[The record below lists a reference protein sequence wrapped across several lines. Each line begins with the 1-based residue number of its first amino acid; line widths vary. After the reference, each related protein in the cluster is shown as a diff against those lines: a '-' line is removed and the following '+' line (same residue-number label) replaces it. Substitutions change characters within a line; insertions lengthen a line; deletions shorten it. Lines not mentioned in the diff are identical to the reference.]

1 MAISRRRR
9 RAAPVT
15 ASGPEAASSA
25 PPTTPQD
32 SSRRPR
38 RTWSLRVYLVGLVVL
53 FVVAAGANFLYQ
65 RGAALTQA
73 HRTAL
78 SDARF
83 AAALAAKN
91 MAAAIGQV
99 QQGLVTTALTP
110 GLAKV
115 LSGRGTCTLAFDGA
129 TPFVTG
135 HLDVISRD
143 GAVHC
148 SSRAVPPGQPYHAAA
163 WLPRSRKAP
172 VVTGPVTDPRTGK
185 PALVITCP
193 IDGRGTVAAL
203 LSLGDLGPAL
213 TSGLGGPLHLAFA
226 VTTADGRQVVAS
238 SENPGHWAGAPLAG
252 TAFALARGQ
261 AEHPDLSGVTSLFG
275 HAVTRRLG
283 WQVYA
288 SVSKAKALAAARAS
302 SARDLVI
309 SLTGLA
315 VFLAAL
321 WVVYRRVTRPISKL
335 SEGVRAASSQP
346 DPAPLA
352 VRGPAEVST
361 LVEDFNELIA
371 AAAQRRELAERLRR
385 SERADEQER
394 ELRLLA
400 DRDRIA
406 RDLHDTVIQQV
417 FATGLSLASASQLI
431 TDEMA
436 RKRVDKSVAELD
448 GVLRQIRNVIFAAQR
463 GQSGGLRDSVLSLAR
478 EATRVL
484 GFEPTVAFTGP
495 VETLIP
501 DYVADQLLATL
512 REALSNVARHAS
524 AHWAEVNVTVGD
536 DIALTVQDDGVGL
549 HPVDHPGGL
558 GLENMRARAE
568 QLGGH
573 FTAEPRG
580 GGGTSLEWRVPLPD
594 TPATKQISS

>member
-1 MAISRRRR
+1 
-9 RAAPVT
+9 VT
-15 ASGPEAASSA
+15 ATGPGTPPSA
-25 PPTTPQD
+25 PPTTSPD
-32 SSRRPR
+32 SPPRPR
-38 RTWSLRVYLVGLVVL
+38 RPVSLRVYLVGLVVL

-65 RGAALTQA
+65 RDAALTQA

-78 SDARF
+78 RDARF
-83 AAALAAKN
+83 AATLAAKN
-91 MAAAIGQV
+91 MAAAVGQV
-99 QQGLVTTALTP
+99 QQGLATTARTP

-115 LSGRGTCTLAFDGA
+115 LNGHPNCTLAFDGA
-129 TPFVTG
+129 APFVTG
-135 HLDVISRD
+135 HLDVISAD

-148 SSRAVPPGQPYHAAA
+148 SSLAGASGQPYHAAA
-163 WLPRSRKAP
+163 WLPGSRKAA

-185 PALVITCP
+185 LALVITSP
-193 IDGRGTVAAL
+193 IGGQGTLAAL
-203 LSLGDLGPAL
+203 LDLGALGPAL

-226 VTTADGRQVVAS
+226 VTTADGRRVVTS

-252 TAFALARGQ
+252 TAFARALGQ

-275 HAVTRRLG
+275 HATASKLG

-288 SVSKAKALAAARAS
+288 SVRKAGALAAAHAS
-302 SARDLVI
+302 STRDLII
-309 SLTGLA
+309 SLIGLA

-321 WVVYRRVTRPISKL
+321 WVIYRRVARPISKL
-335 SEGVRAASSQP
+335 SEGVRGASTQP
-346 DPAPLA
+346 DPAPIA

-431 TDEMA
+431 TDEVA

-463 GQSGGLRDSVLSLAR
+463 EQSGGVRDSVLSLTR

-495 VETLIP
+495 VDTLIP

-512 REALSNVARHAS
+512 REAVSNVARHAD
-524 AHWAEVNVTVGD
+524 ARWAEVNVTVGD
-536 DIALTVQDDGVGL
+536 DIVLTVQDDGVGL
-549 HPVDHPGGL
+549 RPVDHPGGL

-573 FTAEPRG
+573 FTAEPRN
-580 GGGTSLEWRVPLPD
+580 GGGTSLGWRVPLPD
-594 TPATKQISS
+594 TPATTQISS

>member
-1 MAISRRRR
+1 MD
-9 RAAPVT
+9 AATSQGRKARVHR
-15 ASGPEAASSA
+15 S
-25 PPTTPQD
+25 
-32 SSRRPR
+32 
-38 RTWSLRVYLVGLVVL
+38 WSLRVYLVGLVVL

-65 RGAALTQA
+65 RSAAMTQA

-83 AAALAAKN
+83 AAALAAKD
-91 MAAAIGQV
+91 MFAAIGQV
-99 QQGLVTTALTP
+99 QQGLAATALIP
-110 GLAKV
+110 DLAKI
-115 LSGRGTCTLAFDGA
+115 LSGQGNCTLAFTG
-129 TPFVTG
+129 TSPFATG
-135 HLDVISRD
+135 HLDIISAD

-148 SSRAVPPGQPYHAAA
+148 SSLAGASGQPYHGAA
-163 WLPRSRKAP
+163 WLPGSRKAP

-185 PALVITCP
+185 PALVITDP
-193 IDGRGTVAAL
+193 IAGEGTLAAL
-203 LSLGDLGPAL
+203 LDLNDLGPAL

-226 VTTADGRQVVAS
+226 VTTPDSGRVVSS

-252 TAFALARGQ
+252 TAFARARGQ
-261 AEHPDLSGVTSLFG
+261 AEHPDLSGVASLFG
-275 HAVTRRLG
+275 HATVGKLG

-288 SVSKAKALAAARAS
+288 SVSKAKALAAAAAS
-302 SARDLVI
+302 STRDLII
-309 SLTGLA
+309 SLAGLA

-321 WVVYRRVTRPISKL
+321 WVIYRRVTRPISKL
-335 SEGVRAASSQP
+335 SEGVRAASTQP
-346 DPAPLA
+346 DPEPVA

-371 AAAQRRELAERLRR
+371 AAAQRRELQERLRR

-431 TDEMA
+431 TDEVA
-436 RKRVDKSVAELD
+436 RRRVDKSVTELD
-448 GVLRQIRNVIFAAQR
+448 GVLRQIRNVIFAGQR
-463 GQSGGLRDSVLSLAR
+463 AQSGGVRDSVLSLTH

-484 GFEPTVAFTGP
+484 GFEPTVAFIGP
-495 VETLIP
+495 VDTLIP
-501 DYVADQLLATL
+501 GYVADQLLATL

-524 AHWAEVNVTVGD
+524 ARWAEINLTVSD
-536 DIALTVQDDGVGL
+536 DIVLTVQDDGVGL

-558 GLENMRARAE
+558 GLVNMQARAQ
-568 QLGGH
+568 QLGGR
-573 FTAEPRG
+573 FTAQPRSG

-594 TPATKQISS
+594 TPAARQISS

>member
-1 MAISRRRR
+1 
-9 RAAPVT
+9 
-15 ASGPEAASSA
+15 
-25 PPTTPQD
+25 
-32 SSRRPR
+32 
-38 RTWSLRVYLVGLVVL
+38 VYLVGLVVL

-65 RGAALTQA
+65 RSAALSQA

-83 AAALAAKN
+83 AATLAAKN
-91 MAAAIGQV
+91 MVAAIGQV
-99 QQGLVTTALTP
+99 QQGLAPTAHIP
-110 GLAKV
+110 NLAKV
-115 LSGRGTCTLAFDGA
+115 LSGEGTCTLAFNGA
-129 TPFVTG
+129 SPFVTG
-135 HLDVISRD
+135 RLDIISAD
-143 GAVHC
+143 GTVYC
-148 SSRAVPPGQPYHAAA
+148 SSQAGASGQPYHGAA
-163 WLPRSRKAP
+163 WLPGSRKAP

-185 PALVITCP
+185 PALVISDP
-193 IDGRGTVAAL
+193 IAGQGTLAAL
-203 LSLGDLGPAL
+203 LNLDDLGAAL

-226 VTTADGRQVVAS
+226 VTTPDGGQVVSS
-238 SENPGHWAGAPLAG
+238 SENPAHWVGAPLAG
-252 TAFALARGQ
+252 TAFAQSRGQ

-275 HAVTRRLG
+275 HATVGNLG

-288 SVSKAKALAAARAS
+288 SVSEAKALAAADAS
-302 SARDLVI
+302 STRDLII
-309 SLTGLA
+309 SLAGLA
-315 VFLAAL
+315 VLLAAL
-321 WVVYRRVTRPISKL
+321 WVIYRRVARPISKL

-346 DPAPLA
+346 DPEPVA

-371 AAAQRRELAERLRR
+371 AAAQRRELEERLRR

-431 TDEMA
+431 TDEVA
-436 RKRVDKSVAELD
+436 RRRVDKSVSELD
-448 GVLRQIRNVIFAAQR
+448 GVLRQIRNVIFAGQRAQT
-463 GQSGGLRDSVLSLAR
+463 GGVRDSVLGLTH

-484 GFEPTVAFTGP
+484 GFEPTVAFIGP
-495 VETLIP
+495 VDTLIP

-524 AHWAEVNVTVGD
+524 ARWAEINVTVSD
-536 DIALTVQDDGVGL
+536 DIVLTVQDDGVGL

-558 GLENMRARAE
+558 GLVNMQARAE
-568 QLGGH
+568 QLGGR
-573 FTAEPRG
+573 FTAQPRSG

-594 TPATKQISS
+594 TPAARQISS

>member
-1 MAISRRRR
+1 VTATGPGGTSSPP
-9 RAAPVT
+9 PVT
-15 ASGPEAASSA
+15 SRDGSPRA
-25 PPTTPQD
+25 
-32 SSRRPR
+32 RRPV
-38 RTWSLRVYLVGLVVL
+38 SLRVYLVGLVVL

-65 RGAALTQA
+65 RSAALTQA

-83 AAALAAKN
+83 AATLAAKN
-91 MAAAIGQV
+91 MVTAIGQV
-99 QQGLVTTALTP
+99 QRGLATTALIP

-115 LSGRGTCTLAFDGA
+115 LNDRGSCTLAFGGA

-135 HLDVISRD
+135 HLDVISAD

-148 SSRAVPPGQPYHAAA
+148 SSLAGAPGQPYHAAA
-163 WLPRSRKAP
+163 WLPGSRKAP

-185 PALVITCP
+185 LALVITSP
-193 IDGRGTVAAL
+193 VDGQGTLAAL
-203 LSLGDLGPAL
+203 LDLGNLGPAL

-226 VTTADGRQVVAS
+226 VTTADGRRVVTS
-238 SENPGHWAGAPLAG
+238 SENPGHWAGAALSG
-252 TAFALARGQ
+252 TAFARARGQ
-261 AEHPDLSGVTSLFG
+261 AEHADLSGVTSLFG
-275 HAVTRRLG
+275 HATAGKLG

-288 SVSKAKALAAARAS
+288 SVSQARALAAAHAS
-302 SARDLVI
+302 SAHDLI
-309 SLTGLA
+309 LSLFGLA

-321 WVVYRRVTRPISKL
+321 WVIYRRVTRPISKL
-335 SEGVRAASSQP
+335 SEGVRTASTQP
-346 DPAPLA
+346 DPAPIA
-352 VRGPAEVST
+352 VRGPAEVAT
-361 LVEDFNELIA
+361 LVEDFNKLIA

-417 FATGLSLASASQLI
+417 FATGLSLTSASQLI
-431 TDEMA
+431 ADEVA

-463 GQSGGLRDSVLSLAR
+463 GQPGGVRDSVLSLTR

-484 GFEPTVAFTGP
+484 GFEPTVAFSGP

-512 REALSNVARHAS
+512 REALSNVARHAC
-524 AHWAEVNVTVGD
+524 AHWAEVNVMVGGE
-536 DIALTVQDDGVGL
+536 IALTVQDDGVGL

-558 GLENMRARAE
+558 GLENMRARAQ

-573 FTAEPRG
+573 FTAEPRS
-580 GGGTSLEWRVPLPD
+580 GGGTSLKWRVPLPE